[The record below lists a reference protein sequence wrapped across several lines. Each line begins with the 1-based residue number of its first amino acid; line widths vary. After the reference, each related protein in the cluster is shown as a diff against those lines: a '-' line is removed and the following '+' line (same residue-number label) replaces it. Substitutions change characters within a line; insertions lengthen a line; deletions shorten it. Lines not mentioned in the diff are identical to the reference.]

1 MANGLLDYLSG
12 FGTTPPEYLG
22 GLLGQEAVD
31 KLKGRAATTGIAN
44 AVLGYLAAP
53 KNQNLGLGRIIG
65 QSLQAGMT
73 GAQGVYDTA
82 TQDYLTQ
89 QKIAEIQRQNKQRTA
104 FDTAAESL
112 YKTTPAQYA
121 TEQVSG
127 GGYLPQTPDVNAV
140 APNFGLSKTYAPATT
155 QQVMTAPEKQEMSPT
170 ALNAML
176 LSGDPRATA
185 YLTGLETIK
194 KLQTPAKADLVK
206 AGIGEPIYDP
216 NTKSWILNPV
226 AKPEEG
232 TADYK
237 NYQVYQRDEQ
247 ARGRAPLSFNDW
259 NLQTKAAGA
268 SRLTNINKGEGKY
281 EETLGAGLAN
291 RDLALIN
298 TADTAPK
305 QLSTAQ
311 SIKALLK
318 QNPIVGTGAD
328 SLLALNGLLTTA
340 GLIDPSKQITTELLS
355 SDLASQTLANI
366 KSSGLGAGQGFTNSD
381 REFLAKATAGSLTMN
396 AASLQR
402 LADLSERSAT
412 LAIGKYND
420 FYERTDKD
428 KRKFYGLTP
437 IVISTPKPRFK

>member
-1 MANGLLDYLSG
+1 M
-12 FGTTPPEYLG
+12 
-22 GLLGQEAVD
+22 
-31 KLKGRAATTGIAN
+31 
-44 AVLGYLAAP
+44 
-53 KNQNLGLGRIIG
+53 
-65 QSLQAGMT
+65 
-73 GAQGVYDTA
+73 
-82 TQDYLTQ
+82 
-89 QKIAEIQRQNKQRTA
+89 
-104 FDTAAESL
+104 
-112 YKTTPAQYA
+112 
-121 TEQVSG
+121 
-127 GGYLPQTPDVNAV
+127 
-140 APNFGLSKTYAPATT
+140 
-155 QQVMTAPEKQEMSPT
+155 
-170 ALNAML
+170 
-176 LSGDPRATA
+176 
-185 YLTGLETIK
+185 
-194 KLQTPAKADLVK
+194 
-206 AGIGEPIYDP
+206 
-216 NTKSWILNPV
+216 
-226 AKPEEG
+226 
-232 TADYK
+232 
-237 NYQVYQRDEQ
+237 
-247 ARGRAPLSFNDW
+247 
-259 NLQTKAAGA
+259 
-268 SRLTNINKGEGKY
+268 TNITKGEGKY

-420 FYERTDKD
+420 FYERADKD
-428 KRKFYGLTP
+428 KRKFYGLSP